1 MSNLMVKH
9 VSKTLK
15 GRKILSDVNLSLHS
29 GNIYGFVGENG
40 SGKTMLFRTI
50 SGLLDFSEGEI
61 ALDEKILHKDIMVLP
76 NMGIII
82 ENAGLY
88 PELTGLENLKL
99 LAKLNHKIGEEEI
112 RKTIEKVGL
121 DPKDKRVFRKYSL
134 GMKQRIVFAQAIME
148 RPDIL
153 LLDEPTNA
161 LDEKGMDNIR
171 DIIKEERNRGALIL
185 IASHN
190 KEDME
195 LLADEIYTIQDGIVK
210 KRGET
215 E

>member
-171 DIIKEERNRGALIL
+171 DIIKEEKNRGALIL